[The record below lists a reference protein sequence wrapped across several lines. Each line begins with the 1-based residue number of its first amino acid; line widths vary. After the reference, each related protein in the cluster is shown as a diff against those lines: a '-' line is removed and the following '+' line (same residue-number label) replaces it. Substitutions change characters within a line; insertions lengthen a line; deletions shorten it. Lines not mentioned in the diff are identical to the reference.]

1 MKVFVLIK
9 LGIYVVDNEKIFSD
23 IFLIY
28 FSYIIVVFL
37 LMEWFIVWE
46 LNDIVYFEFIIM
58 RDIEI

>member
-46 LNDIVYFEFIIM
+46 LNDVVYFMLII
-58 RDIEI
+58 IS

>member
-9 LGIYVVDNEKIFSD
+9 LGIYVVDNEKIFSY